1 MERIERCLDD
11 MYEDFFQMDYLY
23 GEFAKRYGES
33 YHSMSILYLLGEH
46 PEGISQ
52 KQLAAVLYLPKQTVG
67 SIMAGLERRGLAEHR
82 QDDADRRSKL
92 HALTA
97 EGARH
102 CDEMMDAL
110 RAIEMRCVEEI
121 GVEDMTRAHDIST
134 RYLALFGRELESN
147 EPARAANRS

>member
-1 MERIERCLDD
+1 MARIERCLDD

-33 YHSMSILYLLGEH
+33 YHSMSILYLLDEH
-46 PEGISQ
+46 PEGMSQ
-52 KQLAAVLYLPKQTVG
+52 KQLAAMLYLPKQTVG

-92 HALTA
+92 HA
-97 EGARH
+97 RH
-102 CDEMMDAL
+102 CNEMMDAL
-110 RAIEMRCVEEI
+110 RTIEMRCVEEI

-134 RYLALFGRELESN
+134 RYLALFGHELESN
-147 EPARAANRS
+147 EPARAADRS

>member
-1 MERIERCLDD
+1 MERIEQCLDD

-67 SIMAGLERRGLAEHR
+67 SILAGLKMKGYTQEAVSPV
-82 QDDADRRSKL
+82 DARAKTIS
-92 HALTA
+92 LTE
-97 EGARH
+97 EGARFCEQVFASLH
-102 CDEMMDAL
+102 RLESEAL
-110 RAIEMRCVEEI
+110 Q
-121 GVEDMTRAHDIST
+121 GTDVEDIKAATRSVDA
-134 RYLALFGRELESN
+134 YAEAFGRGLDELDES
-147 EPARAANRS
+147 